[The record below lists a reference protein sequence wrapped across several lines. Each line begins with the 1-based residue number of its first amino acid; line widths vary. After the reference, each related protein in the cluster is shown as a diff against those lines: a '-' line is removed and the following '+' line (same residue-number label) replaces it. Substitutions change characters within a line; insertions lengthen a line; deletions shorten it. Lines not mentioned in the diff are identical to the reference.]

1 MEENEIYD
9 FITICRDFV
18 DSSKELR
25 DAANLCDNDPIKQ
38 EMVAHIIPE
47 FQQMW
52 ARSEGIKTLLEK
64 KDFSLNRFSN
74 RVFAFSSIRICGV
87 LLFFIELLP
96 PYLIDFGISC
106 R

>member
-9 FITICRDFV
+9 FITICKDFV

-25 DAANLCDNDPIKQ
+25 DAASLCDNDPIKQ
-38 EMVAHIIPE
+38 DMVAHIIPE

-64 KDFSLNRFSN
+64 KDFSLNKEFVVDEMKKIVKDN
-74 RVFAFSSIRICGV
+74 LTIADKIRKKFEG
-87 LLFFIELLP
+87 LK
-96 PYLIDFGISC
+96 
-106 R
+106 

>member
-25 DAANLCDNDPIKQ
+25 DAASLCDNDPIKQ

-64 KDFSLNRFSN
+64 KDFSLNKEFVVDEMKKIVKDN
-74 RVFAFSSIRICGV
+74 LTIADKIRKKLEG
-87 LLFFIELLP
+87 LK
-96 PYLIDFGISC
+96 
-106 R
+106 

>member
-64 KDFSLNRFSN
+64 KDFSLNKEFVVDEMKKIVKDN
-74 RVFAFSSIRICGV
+74 LTIADKIRKKLEG
-87 LLFFIELLP
+87 LK
-96 PYLIDFGISC
+96 
-106 R
+106 